1 MVQPPA
7 FFSLFAVYIDANI
20 ATRRDR
26 QVSKEACHAILG
38 VLEDG
43 SREVSSVVNHPGK
56 GAVCWKEEFEAL
68 EEQGVVAQI
77 DLVVSDA
84 LQGTGNAVCA
94 AFPRPPISC
103 LKRQIL
109 NCVSHKDKP
118 QLDEPIPQ
126 GFICYLSFT
135 GQ

>member
-94 AFPRPPISC
+94 AFPGLPSV
-103 LKRQIL
+103 
-109 NCVSHKDKP
+109 VSSDR
-118 QLDEPIPQ
+118 
-126 GFICYLSFT
+126 Y
-135 GQ
+135 